1 MDLSK
6 LWNNLDNDVFGAT
19 EDLAPQPNQPN
30 QPMQPQV
37 PSKRSIE
44 QGLDADLHICEYVER
59 SRQSKAYSP
68 LYVTNRNPE
77 GGIEYTAYISG
88 QITETDNYIA
98 IIDTLLTM
106 RVKDSMIIYIDSPG
120 GYVASGGLIASA
132 IDNCM
137 GEVRTV
143 ARGLCASAAALIHS
157 AAKRGN
163 ATVTPFAVMLYHMSS
178 HSDMGVSTRIAQTA
192 AKQVEYVNSTLLSK
206 ALEEGHITQEEFA
219 KIQAGENIIIPAR
232 EWMTRTAPDKGEQ

>member
-1 MDLSK
+1 
-6 LWNNLDNDVFGAT
+6 
-19 EDLAPQPNQPN
+19 
-30 QPMQPQV
+30 
-37 PSKRSIE
+37 
-44 QGLDADLHICEYVER
+44 
-59 SRQSKAYSP
+59 
-68 LYVTNRNPE
+68 
-77 GGIEYTAYISG
+77 
-88 QITETDNYIA
+88 
-98 IIDTLLTM
+98 
-106 RVKDSMIIYIDSPG
+106 
-120 GYVASGGLIASA
+120 
-132 IDNCM
+132 M
-137 GEVRTV
+137 GDVRTV